1 MVNLVIK
8 WFVNALTLIIVSQLI
23 PGFQLENFST
33 AIVAAFII
41 GLVNVFLKPILLLL
55 TLPINFLTLGLFTFV
70 INALLL
76 LLAANLTPGFGVD
89 GFGTA
94 LIASILITVIST
106 LLHTLLK

>member
-76 LLAANLTPGFGVD
+76 LLAANLTPGFMVD

-94 LIASILITVIST
+94 LVASILITVIST

>member
-1 MVNLVIK
+1 MVKMVIK
-8 WFVNALTLIIVSQLI
+8 WFASALTLILVSQLI
-23 PGFQLENFST
+23 PGFQLENFTT
-33 AIVAAFII
+33 ALFAALII
-41 GLVNVFLKPILLLL
+41 GLINAFLKPILTLL
-55 TLPINFLTLGLFTFV
+55 TLPINFLTLGLFSFV

-106 LLHTLLK
+106 LLHSLLK

>member
-1 MVNLVIK
+1 MVKMVIK
-8 WFVNALTLIIVSQLI
+8 WFASALTLILVSQLV
-23 PGFQLENFST
+23 PGFQLENFTT
-33 AIVAAFII
+33 ALVAALIF
-41 GLVNVFLKPILLLL
+41 GLINAILKPILLLL
-55 TLPINFLTLGLFTFV
+55 TLPINLLTLGLFSFV

-106 LLHTLLK
+106 LLHSLLK